1 MTDERRDILA
11 GDNEAPSRL
20 TSRNG
25 GRDGASKVGAV
36 LVVGGGIGGMQASL
50 DLANSGFKVYL
61 VESAPAI
68 GGTMAQLDKTFPTN
82 DCAMCILSPK
92 LVETGRHLNI
102 DILTMTDVE
111 AVRGQAGNFTVTVRQ
126 RSRYIDIAKCTGC
139 GDCATTC
146 PITLPDQFNANLAN
160 RKATYKLYPQATPN
174 AFAIEKRGTAPC
186 RDACPA
192 GQRAQGYIA
201 LIREKRYADAYR
213 VIKEDNPFPAICGRI
228 CNHRCEDVCSRGQAD
243 QPLAIAALKRFVAD
257 YMWARERGS
266 RGAGEQG
273 ERKLYP
279 DQRVAIVGSG
289 PAGLTA
295 AQDLV
300 RLGYA
305 VTVYEALPVAGG
317 MLRVGVPSY
326 RLPRDLVQWEIDDIL
341 AQGVELKLNSRVDD
355 VEQLFAAGYQAIFLA
370 VGAHVGRKLPIP
382 GADLPQVLLNTDFL
396 RQVALAEGP
405 GEQGMSSHPLIT
417 GRRVLVLGGGNV
429 AMDVARTAR
438 RLGAAEVHMACL
450 ESREKMPAHD
460 WEIAEAEEEDIVLYP
475 ARTFKEITSQDEA
488 PSCLTSRN
496 GGHDGASDGRVTG
509 VRCVEVNFRGFDA
522 NGRPDMDELPGTE
535 HVLPADTVIFAI
547 GQGVDTKLL
556 GGATDL
562 LSRRRT
568 IAVDEETLQTG
579 RPGLFA
585 GGDAVTGTTFVI
597 DAIAAGHKAAVSIDR
612 YLRGEDLRAPRLTK
626 LPKVELSPQEIADKL
641 ASGTVN
647 RQGRAELRNR
657 PVAERVADFGEV
669 SIVLSEEEALAE
681 AQRCLTCGTCA
692 ECLECVRAC
701 QAKAIDHLMPE
712 QQVELNVGAVILAP
726 GARPADPT
734 YKGEYGYG
742 RYPNVLTSIEFERM
756 LSASGPWEGHL
767 TRPSDG
773 KEPVKIAFLQCV
785 GSREQPPGEQG
796 SEGAEE
802 RGRQGEGEKESKGA
816 EEQGSVLPGTPA
828 SLRPGTS
835 APPHPCTL
843 APQRICSSVCCMY
856 ATKEAV
862 IAREHAAGVQ
872 PTVFYLDMRAFGKD
886 FDKYV
891 ERAEKE
897 HGVRFVRCFVS
908 AVKQRQKTKNLA
920 LTYLDEQGQRHTE
933 EFDLVVLSVGLRPTL
948 QAQETARR
956 LGVDLRPDGYCQTM
970 EFAPSATSV
979 PGIFVAGAFRGP
991 KDIPETVVEASA
1003 AAAQAAALLA
1013 PARGT
1018 LTRVKEYPL
1027 ERDVQNEE
1035 ERVGVFVCRCGIN
1048 IAGTVDVPAV
1058 AEFTKSL
1065 PGVAYAEENL
1075 YTCSQD
1081 TQAKI
1086 RAKVLEHNL
1095 NRVVV
1100 ASCTPRTHESLF
1112 QDTIREAGLN
1122 PYLFEM
1128 TNIREQDSWVHK
1140 AEPAVATEKA
1150 KELIAMAVAKAR
1162 LRRPIYRQKFDLAHS
1177 ALVIGGGL
1185 SGMTAALNLAEQ
1197 GFEVYLVE
1205 KSGELG
1211 GHLRHIYYT
1220 LHGSDTQALLSET
1233 IRRIALN
1240 ERIHVYTKA
1249 TVQEVGGYVGKYRS
1263 TLLLDRDGQEVRLDL
1278 EHGVII
1284 VATGAQKAVPTS
1296 YLYGQDGRVVTQHE
1310 LEAMLA
1316 TTTRSD
1322 AQSTL
1327 PESASSLITQAS
1339 YLIPP
1344 ASPTVVMIQC
1354 VESRDEKRPYCSRIC
1369 CSQAIKNA
1377 LKIKEQNP
1385 NANVFV
1391 LYRDIRTYGF
1401 KEEYYLQARQAG
1413 VVFLHYEPEHKP
1425 VVRAPAGAGG
1435 PLAPIHHNQS
1445 NVSGLEVEVYTPYLG
1460 QNLVLPADLVVL
1472 STGLVPNDDN
1482 EKIAKILKVPLN
1494 ADGFF
1499 MEAHAKLRPLDF
1511 AADGLYLA
1519 GLAHSPKFIEDS
1531 ILQAQGAA
1539 VRASTLLA
1547 QDRLEAPGIV
1557 AYVNE
1562 RLCSGCGVCT
1572 LVCPYDARRI
1582 NEEKRI
1588 SEVIEVLCQGCG
1600 ACCVACPNGASQQ
1613 RGFEKKQV
1621 LAMIDQAVA

>member
-1 MTDERRDILA
+1 MTDERRNILT
-11 GDNEAPSRL
+11 GD
-20 TSRNG
+20 
-25 GRDGASKVGAV
+25 KVGAV

-92 LVETGRHLNI
+92 LVEAGRHLNI
-102 DILTMTDVE
+102 DILTMSDVE

-126 RSRYIDIAKCTGC
+126 RPRYVDIAKCTGC
-139 GDCATTC
+139 GDCATAC
-146 PITLPDQFNANLAN
+146 PIALPDQFNANLAK

-201 LIREKRYADAYR
+201 LVREKRYADAYR
-213 VIKEDNPFPAICGRI
+213 VIKEDNPFPAICGSI

-257 YMWARERGS
+257 YVYEQAMKERGMS
-266 RGAGEQG
+266 DEERGKASSLVPHTSSPVSTNG
-273 ERKLYP
+273 
-279 DQRVAIVGSG
+279 QRVAIVGAG

-300 RLGYA
+300 KLGYS

-317 MLRVGVPSY
+317 MLRVGVPAY

-355 VEQLFAAGYQAIFLA
+355 VEQLFADGYQAVFLA

-396 RQVALAEGP
+396 REVALQAEVTSDEGRGTRDEEKP
-405 GEQGMSSHPLIT
+405 HTSSLVPHHSYDSLIT
-417 GRRVLVLGGGNV
+417 NKRVLVLGGGNV

-450 ESREKMPAHD
+450 ESREKMPAHV
-460 WEIAEAEEEDIVLYP
+460 WEIAEAEEEDIVLHP
-475 ARTFKEITSQDEA
+475 ARTFKEVTSK
-488 PSCLTSRN
+488 
-496 GGHDGASDGRVTG
+496 DGQVTG

-556 GGATDL
+556 SGGAPDL
-562 LSRRRT
+562 LTKRRT
-568 IAVDEETLQTG
+568 IAVDEETLQTS

-612 YLRGEDLRAPRLTK
+612 YLRGADLKAPRLSK
-626 LPKVELSPQEIADKL
+626 LPTVELSAQEIAAEL
-641 ASGTVN
+641 ASGKVN
-647 RQGRAELRNR
+647 RQGRTELRNR
-657 PVAERVADFGEV
+657 PAAERVADFGEV
-669 SIVLSEEEALAE
+669 ALLLSEEEALAE
-681 AQRCLTCGTCA
+681 AQRCLSCGTCS

-712 QQVELNVGAVILAP
+712 KLVDLNVGAIILAP

-785 GSREQPPGEQG
+785 GSREQGAREQR
-796 SEGAEE
+796 SE
-802 RGRQGEGEKESKGA
+802 GA
-816 EEQGSVLPGTPA
+816 EEQGSRGAGETRSRGAEENSPLP
-828 SLRPGTS
+828 
-835 APPHPCTL
+835 PCTL
-843 APQRICSSVCCMY
+843 APQHLCTSAPQQYCSSVCCMY

-862 IAREHAAGVQ
+862 IAKEHAGGVQ

-920 LTYLDEQGQRHTE
+920 ITYLDDASNVAQQGQGQQHTE
-933 EFDLVVLSVGLRPTL
+933 EFDLVVLSVGLRPTPA
-948 QAQETARR
+948 AQEMAQR
-956 LGVDLRPDGYCQTM
+956 LGVELRPDGYCQTR

-1027 ERDVQNEE
+1027 ERDVQSEE

-1048 IAGTVDVPAV
+1048 IAGTVDVPAA
-1058 AEFTKSL
+1058 AEFAKSL
-1065 PGVAYAEENL
+1065 PGVAYVDENL

-1100 ASCTPRTHESLF
+1100 ASCTPRTHEPLF

-1140 AEPAVATEKA
+1140 GEPEVATEKA
-1150 KELIAMAVAKAR
+1150 KDMIAMAVAKAR
-1162 LRRPIYRQKFDLAHS
+1162 LRRPIHRQKFDLAHS

-1205 KSGELG
+1205 KSDELG

-1220 LHGSDTQALLSET
+1220 LPGADTQALLAET
-1233 IRRIALN
+1233 IRRVEIN

-1263 TLLLDRDGQEVRLDL
+1263 TLLLDRDGQKVRLDL

-1310 LEAMLA
+1310 LEAVLA

-1354 VESRDEKRPYCSRIC
+1354 VESRDEQHPYCSRIC

-1377 LKIKEQNP
+1377 LKLKEQNP

-1401 KEEYYLQARQAG
+1401 KEEYYLKARQAG
-1413 VVFLHYEPEHKP
+1413 VVFLPYAPEHQP

-1435 PLAPIHHNQS
+1435 PL
-1445 NVSGLEVEVYTPYLG
+1445 EVEVYTPYLG
-1460 QNLVLPADLVVL
+1460 PNLVIPADLLVL
-1472 STGLVPNDDN
+1472 STGLVPNADN
-1482 EKIAKILKVPLN
+1482 EELARILKVPLN

-1499 MEAHAKLRPLDF
+1499 LEAHAKLRPLDF

-1539 VRASTLLA
+1539 VRAATLLA

-1572 LVCPYDARRI
+1572 LVCPYDARRL

-1621 LAMIDQAVA
+1621 LAMIEQAVA

>member
-1 MTDERRDILA
+1 MTDERRDILT
-11 GDNEAPSRL
+11 GDR
-20 TSRNG
+20 
-25 GRDGASKVGAV
+25 VGAV

-92 LVETGRHLNI
+92 LVEAGRHLNI

-126 RSRYIDIAKCTGC
+126 RPRYIDIAKCTGC
-139 GDCATTC
+139 GDCATAC
-146 PITLPDQFNANLAN
+146 PITLPDPFNANLAT
-160 RKATYKLYPQATPN
+160 RKAAYKLYPQATPN

-257 YMWARERGS
+257 YMWDRARGRE
-266 RGAGEQG
+266 GEG
-273 ERKLYP
+273 EKVPSPPLP
-279 DQRVAIVGSG
+279 STPAPQHHDQRVAIVGSG

-300 RLGYA
+300 KLGYS

-317 MLRVGVPSY
+317 MLRVGVPAY

-355 VEQLFAAGYQAIFLA
+355 VEQLFADGYQAVFLA

-382 GADLPQVLLNTDFL
+382 GADLPQVLVNTDFL
-396 RQVALAEGP
+396 REVALRAA
-405 GEQGMSSHPLIT
+405 QGIGDQEIRESGISQPPDSPITDSLIT
-417 GRRVLVLGGGNV
+417 NRRVLVLGGGNV
-429 AMDVARTAR
+429 AIDVARTAR

-450 ESREKMPAHD
+450 ESREKMPAHV
-460 WEIAEAEEEDIVLYP
+460 WEIAEAEEEDVVLHP
-475 ARTFKEITSQDEA
+475 ARTFKEITSQD
-488 PSCLTSRN
+488 
-496 GGHDGASDGRVTG
+496 GQVTG

-556 GGATDL
+556 GGAPDL
-562 LSRRRT
+562 LSKRRT
-568 IAVDEETLQTG
+568 IAVDEETLQTS

-612 YLRGEDLRAPRLTK
+612 YLRGEDLRAPRITK
-626 LPKVELSPQEIADKL
+626 LPKVELSAQEIAAKL

-657 PVAERVADFGEV
+657 PAAERVTDFGEV
-669 SIVLSEEEALAE
+669 ALPLSEEEALAE
-681 AQRCLTCGTCA
+681 AQRCLSCGTCS

-701 QAKAIDHLMPE
+701 QAKAIDHLMSE
-712 QQVELNVGAVILAP
+712 KLVDLNVGAIILAP

-785 GSREQPPGEQG
+785 GSREQGAREQR

-802 RGRQGEGEKESKGA
+802 RGRQGEGEQESKGA
-816 EEQGSVLPGTPA
+816 EEQGSVLPCTPA
-828 SLRPGTS
+828 SLRPSTS

-862 IAREHAAGVQ
+862 IAKEHAAGVQ

-920 LTYLDEQGQRHTE
+920 ITYLDEQGQWHTE
-933 EFDLVVLSVGLRPTL
+933 EFDLVVLSVGLRPTR

-956 LGVDLRPDGYCQTM
+956 LGVELRPDGYCQTA

-991 KDIPETVVEASA
+991 KDVPETVVEASA

-1018 LTRVKEYPL
+1018 LTRVKEYPA

-1035 ERVGVFVCRCGIN
+1035 ERIGVFVCRCGIN
-1048 IAGTVDVPAV
+1048 IAGTVNVPAV
-1058 AEFTKSL
+1058 AEFAKSL

-1100 ASCTPRTHESLF
+1100 ASCTPRTHEPLF

-1140 AEPAVATEKA
+1140 AEPEVATEKA
-1150 KELIAMAVAKAR
+1150 KDMIAMAVAKAR
-1162 LRRPIYRQKFDLAHS
+1162 LRRPIHRQKFELTHS

-1211 GHLRHIYYT
+1211 GHLRNIYYT
-1220 LHGSDTQALLSET
+1220 LHGSDAQALLAET
-1233 IRRIALN
+1233 IRRVEIN

-1263 TLLLDRDGQEVRLDL
+1263 TLLLERNGQKVRLDL

-1296 YLYGQDGRVVTQHE
+1296 YLYGQDKRVVTQHE

-1316 TTTRSD
+1316 EGSGLKTGDYGLRTMD
-1322 AQSTL
+1322 YGL
-1327 PESASSLITQAS
+1327 
-1339 YLIPP
+1339 
-1344 ASPTVVMIQC
+1344 TVVMIQC
-1354 VESRDEKRPYCSRIC
+1354 VESRDEKHPYCSRIC

-1401 KEEYYLQARQAG
+1401 KEEYYLKARQAG
-1413 VVFLHYEPEHKP
+1413 VVFLHYAPEHKP
-1425 VVRAPAGAGG
+1425 VVKAPAGAGG
-1435 PLAPIHHNQS
+1435 P
-1445 NVSGLEVEVYTPYLG
+1445 LEVEVYTPYLG
-1460 QNLVLPADLVVL
+1460 QNLILPADLLVL

-1482 EKIAKILKVPLN
+1482 TELAKILKVPLN

-1499 MEAHAKLRPLDF
+1499 LEAHAKLRPLDF
-1511 AADGLYLA
+1511 ATDGLYLA
-1519 GLAHSPKFIEDS
+1519 GLAHSPKFVEES

-1539 VRASTLLA
+1539 VRAATLLA
-1547 QDRLEAPGIV
+1547 QERLEAPGIV

-1562 RLCSGCGVCT
+1562 RLCSGCGICT
-1572 LVCPYDARRI
+1572 LVCPYDARRL

-1621 LAMIDQAVA
+1621 LAMIEQAVYR